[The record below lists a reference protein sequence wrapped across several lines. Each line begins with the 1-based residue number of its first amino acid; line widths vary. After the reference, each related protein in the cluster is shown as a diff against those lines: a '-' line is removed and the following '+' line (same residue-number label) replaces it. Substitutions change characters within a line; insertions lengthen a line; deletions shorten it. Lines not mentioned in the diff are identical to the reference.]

1 MARIY
6 RILLKYQNQSLKIT
20 VITNPG
26 NHQIS
31 LIRDSKLDLSQ
42 DYLSFFN
49 LVKTF

>member
-20 VITNPG
+20 NPG

-31 LIRDSKLDLSQ
+31 LIRDSKLDLLQ

-49 LVKTF
+49 WVKTF